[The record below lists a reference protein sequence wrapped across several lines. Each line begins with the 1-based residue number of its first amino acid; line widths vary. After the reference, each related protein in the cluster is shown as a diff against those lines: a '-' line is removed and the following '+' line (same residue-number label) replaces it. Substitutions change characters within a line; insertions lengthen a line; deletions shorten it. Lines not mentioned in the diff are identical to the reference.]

1 MDENKKVYNV
11 WIIYDSD
18 DSEVEDNL
26 IGVFSTREKAE
37 EAVLETKSK
46 LDSEDLSEDV
56 KEVVIDEIDLDVNMW
71 LKYSS
76 FGE

>member
-1 MDENKKVYNV
+1 MDEDKKVYNV